1 MDSSGSISNNWTW
14 DESAAP
20 LTRLMSNLMNSMGFE
35 CIKSNLF
42 RPGIDRGMWTRQ
54 DQDQDRSLTT
64 EDWVNLL
71 FL

>member
-1 MDSSGSISNNWTW
+1 
-14 DESAAP
+14 
-20 LTRLMSNLMNSMGFE
+20 MNSMGFE

-54 DQDQDRSLTT
+54 DQDQDQDRSLTT